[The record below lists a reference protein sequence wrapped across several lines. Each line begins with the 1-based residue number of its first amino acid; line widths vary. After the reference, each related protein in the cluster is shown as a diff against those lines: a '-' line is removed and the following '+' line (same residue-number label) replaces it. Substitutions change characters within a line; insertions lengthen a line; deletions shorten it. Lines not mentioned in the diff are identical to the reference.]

1 MFFLFFIVLVYLS
14 VPIIVVLCARVAAHS
29 TTTPAGMK
37 AERMRVIQAFVEKH
51 SEIMKEMSYNQLIY
65 I

>member
-29 TTTPAGMK
+29 TTPAGMK